1 MLTNDSD
8 TIQKPSPVNLS
19 HVHEDYAITA
29 TIDFE
34 FLSIDQILLAGD
46 ARSIGKSSFAVK
58 YKGN

>member
-8 TIQKPSPVNLS
+8 TIQKPSLVNLS

-34 FLSIDQILLAGD
+34 FLSIDQILLAND